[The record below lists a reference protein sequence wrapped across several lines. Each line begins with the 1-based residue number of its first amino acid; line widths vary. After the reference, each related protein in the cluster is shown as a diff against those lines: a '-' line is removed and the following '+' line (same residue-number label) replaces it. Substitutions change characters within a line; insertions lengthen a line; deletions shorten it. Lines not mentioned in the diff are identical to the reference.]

1 MFHEV
6 PITPLNV
13 EALEDLWQRARFC
26 ESIGQYAE
34 AMALLNEFVTAHPR
48 ASEAPYVLWLH
59 LAATHG
65 TESDQAL
72 AQRFYES
79 HYQRLAPAGHDV
91 AAPRHLDDDATLM
104 PSIVRVWPTTAAL
117 DLVCQALASQPGAPD
132 GLMRVR
138 TLAAFDD
145 LLMLKGVLDLQDDC
159 THTPWQP
166 EPMDPSGWKSV
177 NDLAPRSAAGMAGAT
192 AAAPMLDFEFPAVPE
207 PAAAPVAAPSAA
219 PSPAADDYMLD
230 FDLSDWELAP
240 KAAPPSSDEGGK
252 PQT

>member
-1 MFHEV
+1 
-6 PITPLNV
+6 
-13 EALEDLWQRARFC
+13 
-26 ESIGQYAE
+26 
-34 AMALLNEFVTAHPR
+34 
-48 ASEAPYVLWLH
+48 
-59 LAATHG
+59 
-65 TESDQAL
+65 
-72 AQRFYES
+72 
-79 HYQRLAPAGHDV
+79 
-91 AAPRHLDDDATLM
+91 
-104 PSIVRVWPTTAAL
+104 
-117 DLVCQALASQPGAPD
+117 
-132 GLMRVR
+132 MRVR

-145 LLMLKGVLDLQDDC
+145 LLMLKGVLDLQDAC
-159 THTPWQP
+159 TDTPWQP

-207 PAAAPVAAPSAA
+207 PAVAPSAA